1 MGQSPWYNQSKQS
14 QSSASRGNVFT
25 KTVTKKLYLRILV
38 FYLDNPM
45 KKQHEIINFLNEEVM
60 LKNTQN
66 LNNKLNRPAHD

>member
-25 KTVTKKLYLRILV
+25 KKVTKKLYLRILV
-38 FYLDNPM
+38 HYLDNPM
-45 KKQHEIINFLNEEVM
+45 KEQHEIIKLLNEEVM
-60 LKNTQN
+60 LKNSQN

>member
-25 KTVTKKLYLRILV
+25 KKVTKKLYLRILV
-38 FYLDNPM
+38 HYLDNPM
-45 KKQHEIINFLNEEVM
+45 KEQHEIIKLLNEEFM
-60 LKNTQN
+60 LKNSQN

>member
-25 KTVTKKLYLRILV
+25 KKVTKKLYLRILV
-38 FYLDNPM
+38 HYLDNPM
-45 KKQHEIINFLNEEVM
+45 KEQHEIINFLNEEVT

-66 LNNKLNRPAHD
+66 LNNKLNRPVHD